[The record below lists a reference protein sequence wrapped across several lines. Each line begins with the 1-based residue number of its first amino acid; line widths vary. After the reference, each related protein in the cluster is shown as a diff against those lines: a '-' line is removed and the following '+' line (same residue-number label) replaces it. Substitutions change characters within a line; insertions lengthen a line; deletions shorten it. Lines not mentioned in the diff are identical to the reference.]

1 MRISDW
7 SSDVCSSDLRDDPR
21 FTLQI
26 VTQDILTKLAQ
37 MPAPAELAD
46 GVVGV
51 LLDAATPD
59 LVFASRYNGPLAT
72 ELVRACRRRNIP
84 YIFHLDDNLME
95 VSQIGRAHV

>member
-26 VTQDILTKLAQ
+26 VTQDILTTLAQ

-51 LLDAATPD
+51 LLDTATPD

-72 ELVRACRRRNIP
+72 E
-84 YIFHLDDNLME
+84 
-95 VSQIGRAHV
+95 QIGSAPCRNRVCQDVDNSVVAVSVNK